1 MRKVFIIGFI
11 ALAGC
16 NSPEFQS
23 IFGTGPDAGP
33 DAAVAAAQPA
43 PVGSVPPPPPGAR
56 TAEEFDTTSAEERAA
71 AVAAPEP
78 AGERSLGT
86 TIASLG
92 SPTEPG
98 IWMRTGLVTQV
109 SMGRVVYGANGKSVT
124 LELRPSGGDPAAG
137 SQISLAAMRLLEA
150 PLTGLPELSV
160 FAL

>member
-1 MRKVFIIGFI
+1 MRKIVFIGFV

-23 IFGTGPDAGP
+23 VFGAGP
-33 DAAVAAAQPA
+33 AEAVVPAAVA
-43 PVGSVPPPPPGAR
+43 PVVTAPPPPPAAR

-98 IWMRTGLVTQV
+98 IWMETGLVTEV
-109 SMGRVVYGANGKSVT
+109 TMGRVVYGANGKSVN
-124 LELRPSGGDPAAG
+124 LELRPSGGEPGAG